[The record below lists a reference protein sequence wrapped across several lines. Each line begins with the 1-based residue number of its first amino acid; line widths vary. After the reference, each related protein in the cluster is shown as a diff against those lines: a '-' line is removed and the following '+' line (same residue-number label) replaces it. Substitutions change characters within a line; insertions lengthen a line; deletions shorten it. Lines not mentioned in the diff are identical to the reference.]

1 MKDKKVGLIDRLI
14 NKKRCYHCGFEA
26 SELYIIDDHVLKGNQ
41 ICVCKTC
48 KTVFHGPRSRVNA
61 YIVES
66 DLDTTH
72 PNTSVEN
79 FVMSIVNVDRN
90 NICIDYAD
98 KSKNECNALNLCLF
112 RTGKLDGTSASYFYV
127 DSIRVFKTLNEMFN
141 TIDTVCG
148 RGCVFFSRIE
158 NIDTSTAHG
167 FETIRVMKEVAEIN
181 KRHMVRNLQ
190 KARNVKKDIAEF
202 GKSDDPIDAV
212 VRLPKKTPI
221 KKGET
226 PPEFWSAVY
235 EYRNSHITMREAAAM
250 CNMSITTFRHRCK
263 KYGFM

>member
-1 MKDKKVGLIDRLI
+1 MKDKKVSLIDRLI

-48 KTVFHGPRSRVNA
+48 KTVFHGPRSHVNA

-66 DLDTTH
+66 DLNTTLIDR
-72 PNTSVEN
+72 SVED
-79 FVMSIVNVDRN
+79 FVMGIVNVQRN
-90 NICIDYAD
+90 FIYVDHAD
-98 KSKNECNALNLCLF
+98 KSKNDCNALNACLF
-112 RTGKLDGTSASYFYV
+112 ATAKLDDVCASYFYV
-127 DSIRVFKTLNEMFN
+127 DSIRVFKSLNELFS
-141 TIDTVCG
+141 TIDTVCD
-148 RGCVFFSRIE
+148 RGCVFFSRNE
-158 NIDTSTAHG
+158 NIDTSTTG
-167 FETIRVMKEVAEIN
+167 GLKTISIMKEVAEIN
-181 KRHMVRNLQ
+181 RRYMGTNLQ
-190 KARNVKKDIAEF
+190 KARKVKKDIEEY

-226 PPEFWSAVY
+226 PPEFWPAVSK
-235 EYRNSHITMREAAAM
+235 YRNGHITMREAAAM
-250 CNMSITTFRHRCK
+250 CNMSITTFRLRCR

>member
-48 KTVFHGPRSRVNA
+48 KTVFHGPRSHVNA

-66 DLDTTH
+66 YIN
-72 PNTSVEN
+72 NTDPDDSVKDV
-79 FVMSIVNVDRN
+79 VMRIVNVDRN
-90 NICIDYAD
+90 NICIDYED
-98 KSKNECNALNLCLF
+98 KSKNECNALNLCMF
-112 RTGKLDGTSASYFYV
+112 RTGKLDGTSATYFYV

-141 TIDTVCG
+141 TIDTVCD
-148 RGCVFFSRIE
+148 RGCVFFSRME

-167 FETIRVMKEVAEIN
+167 LETIRVMKEVAEIN
-181 KRHMVRNLQ
+181 KRYMASNLQ

-212 VRLPKKTPI
+212 VRPPKKRPI

-226 PPEFWSAVY
+226 PPEFRSAVSKY
-235 EYRNSHITMREAAAM
+235 LNGHITMREAAAM

-263 KYGFM
+263 KHGFM

>member
-48 KTVFHGPRSRVNA
+48 KTIFHGPRSHVNA

-66 DLDTTH
+66 DLNITH
-72 PNTSVEN
+72 PDTPVED
-79 FVMSIVNVDRN
+79 FVMSTVNVNREYIYVDH
-90 NICIDYAD
+90 AD
-98 KSKNECNALNLCLF
+98 KSKNDCNALNACLF
-112 RTGKLDGTSASYFYV
+112 VTVRLDNVSASYFYV

-141 TIDTVCG
+141 TIDTVCD
-148 RGCVFFSRIE
+148 RGCVFFSRME

-167 FETIRVMKEVAEIN
+167 FEMIRVMKEVAGIN
-181 KRHMVRNLQ
+181 KRCMASNLQ

-202 GKSDDPIDAV
+202 GKSDGPIDAV
-212 VRLPKKTPI
+212 VRFPKKTPI

-226 PPEFWSAVY
+226 PPEFWSAVPKY
-235 EYRNSHITMREAAAM
+235 LNGHITMKEAAAM
-250 CNMSITTFRHRCK
+250 CNMSITTFRLRCK
-263 KYGFM
+263 KHGFM